1 MFDKVVLAGAPWCSS
16 CKGMRDVLTS
26 LGIDYQYIDIDT
38 EEGAVFAQQNRI
50 RSLPKGEDDHL
61 LNKVFSLRNC
71 PRWASKQHII
81 EAAPQIPLKV

>member
-38 EEGAVFAQQNRI
+38 EEGAIFAQQNRI
-50 RSLPKGEDDHL
+50 RSLPTTLFTLG
-61 LNKVFSLRNC
+61 NKTEVVIG
-71 PRWASKQHII
+71 SKNVQFVRGFI
-81 EAAPQIPLKV
+81 ESFKE